1 MTESSSGPALR
12 PISLYIHVPFC
23 TVKCAYC
30 DFNSYANAEEQIP
43 GWEAALLEELRRW
56 APVVR
61 NRPVATVFVG
71 GGTPSLLEVGSVE
84 RIMNAIADGYALASD
99 AEITMEA
106 NPESTRLERLRGYRA
121 SGVNRLSI
129 GVQSLDPDE
138 LKFLDRLHDVNGA
151 REAVS
156 SARRAGFDNVSVD
169 LIYGLP
175 NQSLATWQTS
185 LNGALDWGPDHISCY
200 ALTVEEETPLASRVA
215 SGNVREIDPDVAAE
229 MTDWTEER
237 LAAAGYGQ
245 YEISNYAKPG
255 RECQHNLVY
264 WRHGEYVGLG
274 PGAHG
279 FVDGVRYSVDR
290 SPGRYIGT
298 LKRSGGSHG
307 QPSPAVVAVEIVDDG
322 TAALDATVMGLRL
335 NAGIEPAE
343 FARMYGAAWDRFATA
358 LTWAEGADLLEK
370 DGTRLR
376 LTRRG
381 RRLANEVFVR
391 LMEPELV

>member
-1 MTESSSGPALR
+1 VRESPSGPALR
-12 PISLYIHVPFC
+12 PISIYIHVPFC

-56 APVVR
+56 ATVVR
-61 NRPVATVFVG
+61 GRPVATVFLG
-71 GGTPSLLEVGSVE
+71 GGTPSLLEVASVE
-84 RIMNAIADGYALASD
+84 RIMDVIATDYALVSD

-106 NPESTRLERLRGYRA
+106 NPESTRLERLRGYRRA
-121 SGVNRLSI
+121 GVNRLSI

-138 LKFLDRLHDVNGA
+138 LKFLDRLHDVDGA
-151 REAVS
+151 RNAVGD
-156 SARRAGFDNVSVD
+156 ARSAGFENISVD

-175 NQSLATWQTS
+175 NQSLAAWQTS
-185 LNGALDWGPDHISCY
+185 LQGAVGWEPDHISCY
-200 ALTVEEETPLASRVA
+200 ALTVEEDTPLASRVA
-215 SGNVREIDPDVAAE
+215 SGSVREIDPDTAAD

-245 YEISNYAKPG
+245 YEISNYAQPG

-264 WRHGEYVGLG
+264 WRHREYVGLG

-290 SPGRYIGT
+290 SPGRYIDA
-298 LKRSGGSHG
+298 LKKPGGAHG
-307 QPSPAVVAVEIVDDG
+307 LPSPAVVTVERVDDE
-322 TAALDATVMGLRL
+322 TAALDAAVMGLRL
-335 NAGIEPAE
+335 NAGIVAAE
-343 FARMYGAAWDRFATA
+343 MAQTFGEAWERFAKA
-358 LTWAEGADLLEK
+358 LEWAKGAELLEES
-370 DGTRLR
+370 DDRLR

-391 LMEPELV
+391 LMEPSLI